1 MSNPAL
7 FVAATEWKIAA
18 HTEGKKW

>member
-7 FVAATEWKIAA
+7 FVASTEWKIAA